1 MTANDARAVDGTRI
15 PSESAIVRA
24 ELVPSV
30 TKNLLALLSIEAD
43 TGGVLTGV
51 VVLVLFTGTVFTG
64 TVVLVVVV
72 TEVSAVE
79 HLFDVG
85 TKPLMGFPGQPV
97 LPCS

>member
-1 MTANDARAVDGTRI
+1 MTANDTRAVVGTRI

-30 TKNLLALLSIEAD
+30 TKNLLVLLSIEAD
-43 TGGVLTGV
+43 TGGV
-51 VVLVLFTGTVFTG
+51 FTGI
-64 TVVLVVVV
+64 VVLVVLV

>member
-1 MTANDARAVDGTRI
+1 VTANDARAVDGTRI

-43 TGGVLTGV
+43 TGGV
-51 VVLVLFTGTVFTG
+51 FTGI
-64 TVVLVVVV
+64 VVLVVLV
-72 TEVSAVE
+72 TEVSTVE

-85 TKPLMGFPGQPV
+85 TKPFMGFPGQPV

>member
-43 TGGVLTGV
+43 TGGV
-51 VVLVLFTGTVFTG
+51 FTGI
-64 TVVLVVVV
+64 VVLVVLV
-72 TEVSAVE
+72 TEVSTVE

-85 TKPLMGFPGQPV
+85 TKPFMGFPGQPV

>member
-1 MTANDARAVDGTRI
+1 VTANDTRAVDGTRI

-30 TKNLLALLSIEAD
+30 TKNLLVLLSIEAD
-43 TGGVLTGV
+43 TGGV
-51 VVLVLFTGTVFTG
+51 FTGI
-64 TVVLVVVV
+64 VVLVVLV

>member
-1 MTANDARAVDGTRI
+1 MTANDTRAVDGTRI

-30 TKNLLALLSIEAD
+30 TKNLLVLLSIEAD
-43 TGGVLTGV
+43 TGGV
-51 VVLVLFTGTVFTG
+51 FTGI
-64 TVVLVVVV
+64 VVLVVLV